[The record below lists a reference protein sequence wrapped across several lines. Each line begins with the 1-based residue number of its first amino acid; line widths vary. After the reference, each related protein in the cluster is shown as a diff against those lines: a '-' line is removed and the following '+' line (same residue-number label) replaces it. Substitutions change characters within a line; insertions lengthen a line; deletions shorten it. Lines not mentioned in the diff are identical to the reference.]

1 MELFVADLVE
11 RFYTALWPFL
21 RIGAMLIAVP
31 ILSIDAVTVRIRVF
45 LTLLLTLLIY
55 PLVDWPIIDPVSA
68 EGLSEIFNQILIG
81 LVMGF
86 FLQIVSAAVVL
97 GGQAISNSMGLAMA
111 TMVDPGMGNVPLI
124 SQFMLLLATLIFLS
138 VGGHMLV
145 IGILLRSFETF
156 PVGMAFIGQSNFAT
170 LIEWTAMIFIGGVLL
185 ALPIMVALLLVN
197 IGVGV
202 ITRAA
207 PSLNIFAVGFPVFFL
222 TGYAVLILS
231 LAGIGS
237 RMQWLWMEGI
247 EQVKSFVM
255 VPGVLY

>member
-1 MELFVADLVE
+1 MELFVAYLVE
-11 RFYTALWPFL
+11 CFYTALWPFL
-21 RIGAMLIAVP
+21 RIGAMLLAVP
-31 ILSIDAVTVRIRVF
+31 ILSIDAVSVRIRIF

-55 PLVDWPIIDPVSA
+55 PLVEWPFIDPISA
-68 EGLSEIFNQILIG
+68 EGLREIFNQLLIG
-81 LVMGF
+81 IAMGF
-86 FLQIVSAAVVL
+86 FLQIVAAAVIV

-124 SQFMLLLATLIFLS
+124 SQFLNILATLIFLG

-145 IGILLRSFETF
+145 VGILLKSFETY
-156 PVGMAFIGQSNFAT
+156 PVGIAFIGQSTFGD
-170 LIEWTAMIFIGGVLL
+170 LIEWSAMIFIGGVLI

-237 RMQWLWMEGI
+237 RMQWLWMEGV
-247 EQVKSFVM
+247 EQVKNFVQ
-255 VPGVLY
+255 VPGVL

>member
-1 MELFVADLVE
+1 MELFVADLIE

-21 RIGAMLIAVP
+21 RIGAMLVAVP

-45 LTLLLTLLIY
+45 LTLLLTILVY
-55 PLVDWPIIDPVSA
+55 PLVDWPVIDPISA
-68 EGLSEIFNQILIG
+68 AGLREIFNQILIG

-86 FLQIVSAAVVL
+86 FLQIVTAAVVL
-97 GGQAISNSMGLAMA
+97 AGQAISNSMGLAMA
-111 TMVDPGMGNVPLI
+111 TMVDPSMGTVPLV
-124 SQFMLLLATLIFLS
+124 SQFMVILATLIFLG
-138 VGGHMLV
+138 VGGHMLL
-145 IGILLRSFETF
+145 IGILLRSFETY
-156 PVGMAFIGQSNFAT
+156 PVGLAFIGQSTYGT
-170 LIEWTAMIFIGGVLL
+170 LIEWSAMIFVGGVLL

-237 RMQWLWMEGI
+237 RMQWLWMEGVD
-247 EQVKSFVM
+247 QVKSFVM
-255 VPGVLY
+255 VPGVL

>member
-1 MELFVADLVE
+1 
-11 RFYTALWPFL
+11 
-21 RIGAMLIAVP
+21 MLLAVP
-31 ILSIDAVTVRIRVF
+31 ILSIDAVSIRIRIF

-55 PLVDWPIIDPVSA
+55 PLVEWPVIDPVSA
-68 EGLSEIFNQILIG
+68 EGLREIFNQLLIG
-81 LVMGF
+81 IAMGF
-86 FLQIVSAAVVL
+86 FLQIVAAAVIV

-124 SQFMLLLATLIFLS
+124 SQFLNILATLIFLG

-145 IGILLRSFETF
+145 IGILLRSFETY
-156 PVGMAFIGQSNFAT
+156 PVGMAFIGQSTFGD
-170 LIEWTAMIFIGGVLL
+170 LIEWSAMIFIGGVLI

-222 TGYAVLILS
+222 TGYAILILS
-231 LAGIGS
+231 LASIGS

-247 EQVKSFVM
+247 EQVKNFVQ
-255 VPGVLY
+255 VPGVL

>member
-21 RIGAMLIAVP
+21 RIGAMLLAVP
-31 ILSIDAVTVRIRVF
+31 ILSIDAVSVRIRIF

-55 PLVDWPIIDPVSA
+55 PLVEWPFIDPISA
-68 EGLSEIFNQILIG
+68 EGLREIFNQLLIG
-81 LVMGF
+81 IAMGF
-86 FLQIVSAAVVL
+86 FLQIVAAAVIV

-124 SQFMLLLATLIFLS
+124 SQFLNILATLIFLG

-145 IGILLRSFETF
+145 VGILLKSFETY
-156 PVGMAFIGQSNFAT
+156 PVGIAFIGQSTFGD
-170 LIEWTAMIFIGGVLL
+170 LIEWSAMIFIGGVLI

-237 RMQWLWMEGI
+237 RMQWLWMEGV
-247 EQVKSFVM
+247 EQVKNFVQ
-255 VPGVLY
+255 VPGVL

>member
-21 RIGAMLIAVP
+21 RIGAMLLAVP
-31 ILSIDAVTVRIRVF
+31 ILSIDAVSVRIRIF

-55 PLVDWPIIDPVSA
+55 PLVEWPVIDPISA
-68 EGLSEIFNQILIG
+68 EGLREIFNQLLIG
-81 LVMGF
+81 IAMGF
-86 FLQIVSAAVVL
+86 FLQIVSAAVIV

-124 SQFMLLLATLIFLS
+124 SQFLNILATLIFLG

-145 IGILLRSFETF
+145 VGILLKSFETY
-156 PVGMAFIGQSNFAT
+156 PVGVAFIGQSTFGD
-170 LIEWTAMIFIGGVLL
+170 LIEWSAMIFIGGVLI

-237 RMQWLWMEGI
+237 RMQWLWMEGV
-247 EQVKSFVM
+247 EQVKNFVQ
-255 VPGVLY
+255 VPGVL